1 MDLIQFEDGT
11 KVSNAKVTINGVD
24 YPVTPARYTGNTP
37 LSAYILNLMQNN
49 IAKVVVPTGGT
60 TGQVLVKKSDNDND
74 VEWQTGG
81 SGGASGDTLPIGAI
95 TEYAGATAPTN
106 WLICDGSAISR
117 STYADLFNVIG
128 TTYGQG
134 DGLTTFNLP
143 DYTGRVPVGKDTN
156 DTDFDTLGKTGGE
169 KTHTLT
175 IQEMP
180 SHSHTLNTG
189 ATAMVSGG
197 SNDMAQ
203 TGGTRTYDYLRMG
216 TTGGSQPHNILQ
228 PYITQNYIIKAF
240 QSSGVVANVAQAD
253 TDSDTDVYSC
263 NYINDKIGG
272 VVVYN
277 NSEGANTPI
286 PFTFPTQGDSLANY
300 SRIKIYSKVVMT
312 GYTAYFITECEAV
325 VGGSVSVEQTRM
337 NSSILWLS
345 DSARYK
351 MNASSLTK
359 EEEADVRILS
369 DGSSAFNSNTTRTKI
384 YKVELYK

>member
-95 TEYAGATAPTN
+95 IPYTSDTIPTN
-106 WLICDGSAISR
+106 WLLCDGSEISR
-117 STYADLFNVIG
+117 TEYSDLFNVIG
-128 TTYGQG
+128 TTYGKG
-134 DGLTTFNLP
+134 DGFTTFNLP
-143 DYTGRVPVGKDTN
+143 DYTDRVPVGKDEN
-156 DTDFDTLGKTGGE
+156 DTDFNTLGKTGGE

-216 TTGGSQPHNILQ
+216 STGGSQPHNIVQ

-240 QSSGVVANVAQAD
+240 QSSGVVANVAQTD
-253 TDSDTDVYSC
+253 TDSDTDVYGC
-263 NYINDKIGG
+263 NYINEHLVGTILYNDTTGSRGDITLSDNASNYKYIEVFGFADTDKYTS
-272 VVVYN
+272 V
-277 NSEGANTPI
+277 
-286 PFTFPTQGDSLANY
+286 
-300 SRIKIYSKVVMT
+300 KIYNPNGKKFVARINYTSGNLLVDLLST
-312 GYTAYFITECEAV
+312 FTINGTTISPILSNCGYSTISTAAVANFSNDNTNYFNITRV
-325 VGGSVSVEQTRM
+325 VG
-337 NSSILWLS
+337 
-345 DSARYK
+345 YK
-351 MNASSLTK
+351 
-359 EEEADVRILS
+359 
-369 DGSSAFNSNTTRTKI
+369 
-384 YKVELYK
+384 